1 MTATAANTPP
11 YRSILDLPDEIG
23 GDLSAAPGAH
33 QPRREAVSD
42 PQVLQAVRDA
52 LLAAF
57 DRDGRRTHLDPFAP
71 PVERNSRVIDAL
83 RAAVAADRRTG
94 GPLAAVPDDA
104 ETLLEL
110 FAATLGWGPAQRY
123 LDDPL
128 VNEVKINNCTI
139 LVQEA
144 GRPFVAVPERFS
156 SSAEVRSRAVQLAS
170 ALGVQLDA
178 AHPQE
183 TLPVAHGTR
192 VHVSIH
198 PRIAE
203 PDGVLV
209 CIRRGRREAW
219 GVEDLLARGTV
230 DQPVANILRLLCHAR
245 CSFLIAGRTGTGKTA
260 MLEALANSWPDTP
273 HIITIED
280 HTLEIGIRARA
291 AWTRELVDTQ
301 RDPQAFGRA
310 AREALRQTP
319 GLLLPGETRG
329 SEAGAILALAL
340 SGHAV
345 ITTLHART
353 AAETVARFAGY
364 AAQPG
369 AYMYE
374 GRRDDALR
382 DTCAAFDVVLRLDVL
397 EAIGRRLV
405 AELALL
411 DGAAANAGEL
421 VPVLLP
427 LATAT
432 VGGDGQV
439 AWQTYASV
447 EQGDLVWHDGVA
459 RTPAQ
464 LRERLAQARAQ
475 EQVRTVST
483 LATVQGALER
493 GERLVA
499 SGETERALSVLRL
512 PWRERR
518 DGRLLELARRA
529 VERTPDRF
537 SALKAEAQAQWAALE
552 ALLADNRW
560 AEARSRLNELMQD
573 LATVAA
579 AAPPTDWAA
588 VEERIEA
595 GLAHERAALQACED
609 ANAALR
615 RNDPRAALDL
625 VNGAVPNESW
635 LSPTTALTLLRL
647 REQALEALLAYGE
660 GTAETIRA
668 VRERRIALAHTSGVS
683 DGAAHG

>member
-1 MTATAANTPP
+1 
-11 YRSILDLPDEIG
+11 
-23 GDLSAAPGAH
+23 
-33 QPRREAVSD
+33 
-42 PQVLQAVRDA
+42 
-52 LLAAF
+52 
-57 DRDGRRTHLDPFAP
+57 
-71 PVERNSRVIDAL
+71 
-83 RAAVAADRRTG
+83 
-94 GPLAAVPDDA
+94 
-104 ETLLEL
+104 
-110 FAATLGWGPAQRY
+110 
-123 LDDPL
+123 
-128 VNEVKINNCTI
+128 
-139 LVQEA
+139 
-144 GRPFVAVPERFS
+144 
-156 SSAEVRSRAVQLAS
+156 
-170 ALGVQLDA
+170 
-178 AHPQE
+178 
-183 TLPVAHGTR
+183 
-192 VHVSIH
+192 
-198 PRIAE
+198 
-203 PDGVLV
+203 
-209 CIRRGRREAW
+209 
-219 GVEDLLARGTV
+219 
-230 DQPVANILRLLCHAR
+230 
-245 CSFLIAGRTGTGKTA
+245 
-260 MLEALANSWPDTP
+260 
-273 HIITIED
+273 
-280 HTLEIGIRARA
+280 
-291 AWTRELVDTQ
+291 
-301 RDPQAFGRA
+301 
-310 AREALRQTP
+310 
-319 GLLLPGETRG
+319 
-329 SEAGAILALAL
+329 
-340 SGHAV
+340 
-345 ITTLHART
+345 
-353 AAETVARFAGY
+353 
-364 AAQPG
+364 
-369 AYMYE
+369 
-374 GRRDDALR
+374 
-382 DTCAAFDVVLRLDVL
+382 VVLRLDVL